1 MNQRTIL
8 LLVIAFSILAAI
20 ALNNAHAEKKQWFDA
35 RNFYKEI
42 NKMDM
47 FDKYPYDSPQLT
59 VKIVNLGAPITDRY
73 LLEYMGHNEII
84 KSKEWKKDSY
94 KTKFDVGKHTKVC
107 LINIDTEVKK
117 CKSFESFDEK
127 SSITF
132 YIR

>member
-1 MNQRTIL
+1 MDKLIVLGL
-8 LLVIAFSILAAI
+8 LFLVIGIIFQNVYADKSKA
-20 ALNNAHAEKKQWFDA
+20 WFDP

-59 VKIVNLGAPITDRY
+59 VKIVNLGEPITDRY
-73 LLEYMGHNEII
+73 LISYMGHNEII
-84 KSKEWKKDSY
+84 KAKEWKKDSY
-94 KTKFDVGKHTKVC
+94 KTKFNVGKHTKVC

-117 CKSFESFDEK
+117 CKSFESFDDK
-127 SSITF
+127 SEMVF

>member
-8 LLVIAFSILAAI
+8 ILVISISILATIAI
-20 ALNNAHAEKKQWFDA
+20 NESFAEKKSWFDA

-47 FDKYPYDSPQLT
+47 FDKYPYDSPELT
-59 VKIVNLGAPITDRY
+59 VKIINLGEPITDRY
-73 LLEYMGHNEII
+73 LISYMGHNEII
-84 KSKEWKKDSY
+84 KPKKWNDDEY
-94 KTKFDVGKHTKVC
+94 KTKFDVGKHKKVC

-117 CKSFESFDEK
+117 CKSFESFDDK
-127 SSITF
+127 SEMVF